1 MEGHE
6 ELRREVGYGG
16 SVVVPQVLE
25 NVQVL
30 SSKNLKEIPHYYVQH
45 QAETDLIE
53 DEDSFLIPVIDMS
66 KLLDQNSS
74 THHYELATLHL
85 ACKDWGFFQLINHG
99 VSEEVIEKMKID
111 TQEFFQLPLE
121 EKKAYAQ
128 LPNDF
133 EGYGQAFLFSQE
145 QKLDWGDRFY
155 LVVRPVSQRNMRFWP
170 THPTSLSENLD
181 RYSME
186 MQKLTVCL
194 LKFMSRNLGLDLE
207 TFPNMFVEGRQG
219 VRLNL
224 YPPCVQANKVIGL
237 SPHSDPNGLSLLVQV
252 NDVQGLQIKKNGKW
266 VPVKPVPGAFIVNIG
281 DVIEMMTNGE
291 YKSIE
296 HRVVVNLENQRLSI
310 GAFLSPDIKT
320 MIGPLP
326 DLVKQ
331 NGPKYKNVSYEEYL
345 EGIYKIEKLDSKSLI
360 DQMKLEQ

>member
-6 ELRREVGYGG
+6 ELRKEVGYGG

-30 SSKNLKEIPHYYVQH
+30 SLNNLREIPHYYLQNE
-45 QAETDLIE
+45 AETDPVE
-53 DEDSFLIPVIDMS
+53 VEDSFHIPVIDMS
-66 KLLDQNSS
+66 KLLDKDPSIYN
-74 THHYELATLHL
+74 HELARLHS

-99 VSEEVIEKMKID
+99 VPEEVTEKMKID
-111 TQEFFQLPLE
+111 TQDFFQLPLE
-121 EKKAYAQ
+121 EKKTYAQ

-145 QKLDWGDRFY
+145 QKLDWGDRFF
-155 LVVRPVSQRNMRFWP
+155 LVVQPVSQRNMRFWP
-170 THPTSLSENLD
+170 TYPTSFRENLD
-181 RYSME
+181 IYSLE

-194 LKFMSRNLGLDLE
+194 LKFMSRNLGLDSE
-207 TFPNMFVEGRQG
+207 TFTSFFVEGRQG

-224 YPPCVQANKVIGL
+224 YPPCVQANKVMGL
-237 SPHSDPNGLSLLVQV
+237 GPHSDPNLLSLLMQV
-252 NDVQGLQIKKNGKW
+252 NDVQGLQIMKNGNW

-291 YKSIE
+291 YKSTE
-296 HRVVVNLENQRLSI
+296 HRVVVNLEKQRLSI
-310 GAFLSPDIKT
+310 AAFLNPDIQT
-320 MIGPLP
+320 MISPLP

-331 NGPKYKNVSYEEYL
+331 NRPKYKSVSYEEYL
-345 EGIYKIEKLDSKSLI
+345 ARIYQIKKLDRKSLI